1 MANPVNVYFV
11 VREVFFLSRRRFK
24 AYKLDRRFDSRSP
37 PAVQPDDIVFEFAA
51 ELRSYKIS
59 SVSITRDLFRSSVV
73 SLGSM
78 YQSTKQGYRWMAA
91 ERFAATTWSNM
102 SSHLGLRLPKVGCCR
117 R

>member
-78 YQSTKQGYRWMAA
+78 YQSTKQGYGAISVDGGGTFRSNNVEQHVQSFGPSAA
-91 ERFAATTWSNM
+91 
-102 SSHLGLRLPKVGCCR
+102 
-117 R
+117 